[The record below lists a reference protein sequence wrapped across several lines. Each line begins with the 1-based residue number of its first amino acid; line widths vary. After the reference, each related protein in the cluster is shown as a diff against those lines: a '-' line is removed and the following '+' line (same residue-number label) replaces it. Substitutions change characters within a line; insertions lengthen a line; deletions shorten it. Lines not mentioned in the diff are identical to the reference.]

1 MKKIVWMACG
11 ALLLSGC
18 AQQTFFVHEGNP
30 GQPTREVSHDFVLAG
45 LARVRWLMLLWPVMV
60 TRKSGAAG
68 NATEPAGY
76 LDDRLD
82 VGNIYPEDGSGLLQS
97 VIFVLTL

>member
-45 LARVRWLMLLWPVMV
+45 IGQSEMVDAALACHGDPKKVARLEMQQSPQDTLM
-60 TRKSGAAG
+60 T
-68 NATEPAGY
+68 
-76 LDDRLD
+76 
-82 VGNIYPEDGSGLLQS
+82 
-97 VIFVLTL
+97 VLTLGIYTPRTTRVYCSL